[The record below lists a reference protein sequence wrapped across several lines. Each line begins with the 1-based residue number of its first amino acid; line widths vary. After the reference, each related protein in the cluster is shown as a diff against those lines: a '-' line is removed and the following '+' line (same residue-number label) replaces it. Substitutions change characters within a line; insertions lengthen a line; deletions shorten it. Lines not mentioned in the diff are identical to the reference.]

1 MFHID
6 LFPARN
12 WLNKVNGQTIQKDAF
27 AGFTNAA
34 IVLPQGVAFA
44 TIAGLPPEY
53 GLYTAI
59 ITAIIAALFGSSMI
73 MISGPTTAIS
83 AVLFATLSDVAT
95 PGSTRY
101 IELALMVTIMVGIFQ
116 MAGGIAKLGGVVSFV
131 SHSVMTAFTAAAALL
146 IMVSQLA
153 GALGVNVERGGN
165 VIERILRLSEH
176 FVEVNISAV
185 VISVI
190 TLMSAIFFS
199 KIFPKLPG
207 FLLALIIGSGIAYA
221 LDASSHG
228 VQMVGA
234 IPNDLPSL
242 HLPHVSF
249 GDIGLLAPGAAAIA
263 LVGLLEAISIG
274 RAFAVRRKEEF
285 DANQEMAGQ
294 GFSNVIGGFFQC
306 YAGSGSFTRSGVN
319 FTSGAIT
326 PLSGLFASLFL
337 GLILIFIGSWVAHI
351 PVPAMSGLI
360 LFVAWKLIDIKE
372 LKHILGTR
380 CAETVILCLTLAAG
394 LFIELDFAIYVG
406 VISSLCVFIYDSATP
421 QIPII
426 APIQQGNGQRKF
438 RDIGV
443 LAHDL
448 CPQILIMRLD
458 GPLFLVQ

>member
-101 IELALMVTIMVGIFQ
+101 IELALMVTIMVDIFQ

-263 LVGLLEAISIG
+263 LVGLLEAI
-274 RAFAVRRKEEF
+274 
-285 DANQEMAGQ
+285 
-294 GFSNVIGGFFQC
+294 
-306 YAGSGSFTRSGVN
+306 
-319 FTSGAIT
+319 
-326 PLSGLFASLFL
+326 
-337 GLILIFIGSWVAHI
+337 
-351 PVPAMSGLI
+351 
-360 LFVAWKLIDIKE
+360 
-372 LKHILGTR
+372 
-380 CAETVILCLTLAAG
+380 
-394 LFIELDFAIYVG
+394 
-406 VISSLCVFIYDSATP
+406 
-421 QIPII
+421 
-426 APIQQGNGQRKF
+426 
-438 RDIGV
+438 
-443 LAHDL
+443 
-448 CPQILIMRLD
+448 
-458 GPLFLVQ
+458 